1 MRLSKAG
8 YGKVVEIEE
17 MPVDIVL
24 DLLAYD
30 SFTSDYEAEYLEIN
44 KEESK

>member
-8 YGKVVEIEE
+8 YGNVLEIEE
-17 MPVDIVL
+17 MSVDIVL

-30 SFTSDYEAEYLEIN
+30 SFTSDYESEYIELN
-44 KEESK
+44 KEENK